1 QNDLKRN
8 RMAST
13 DKMVESQWECGGLFN
28 FSVYVANKDEHSLK
42 GQLVRQ
48 GRRTLHS
55 FVNGDYEISVV
66 GDIPPATAQRIAQSV
81 TFNVTKSKQ

>member
-1 QNDLKRN
+1 
-8 RMAST
+8 
-13 DKMVESQWECGGLFN
+13 
-28 FSVYVANKDEHSLK
+28 
-42 GQLVRQ
+42 